1 MKKSLRN
8 ELINLDQTGFRELEL
23 AIEIARKAR
32 QIAFEFDIT
41 DEEFAK
47 EMGIKTSDV
56 VAYKTGAFK
65 YTLRDIARLDAYAT
79 NLIKGNIKVDSSVVV
94 ADIGDDKSVK

>member
-1 MKKSLRN
+1 MKKSLRK

-23 AIEIARKAR
+23 AIGIARKAR

-47 EMGIKTSDV
+47 EMKIKTSDI
-56 VAYKTGAFK
+56 VAFKTGAFK
-65 YTLRDIARLDAYAT
+65 YTLMNTARLDVYAT
-79 NLIKGNIKVDSSVVV
+79 NLIKGNIEVEPSVVIV
-94 ADIGDDKSVK
+94 GGEDNKSI